1 MHRILNRW
9 WMRLTFMKFFTSGAF
24 TTHLRESPIRRG
36 RREDRE
42 SRRPSWVSIGL
53 LTEKTPWGPRKSS
66 SVLVSIGLLTEKTT
80 DVGGDAV
87 RTETVVVH
95 AGFDRSS
102 DGEDE
107 RSRRRRHEDWDN
119 RRSCWFRS
127 VFWRR
132 RRQTPEETPWG
143 ESSSFVVSRRFDR
156 LLGGEDEKPRQKKKN
171 KETKKEKKF

>member
-1 MHRILNRW
+1 MTHKTKNRN
-9 WMRLTFMKFFTSGAF
+9 RLYPKKTNRSASSNHTDKIQLSLIKQKQKCIEYWIDDGWGLPSWNSSPAVRLPHTWENLQSGGDAVRTDRVVVRGGF
-24 TTHLRESPIRRG
+24 RSVFWRRR

-42 SRRPSWVSIGL
+42 SRRP
-53 LTEKTPWGPRKSS
+53 
-66 SVLVSIGLLTEKTT
+66 
-80 DVGGDAV
+80 
-87 RTETVVVH
+87 
-95 AGFDRSS
+95 
-102 DGEDE
+102 
-107 RSRRRRHEDWDN
+107 
-119 RRSCWFRS
+119 CWFRS